1 MAVTLRD
8 IADSV
13 GVSRQVV
20 ATVLSGRGSARAG
33 AETRTRILAAARALN
48 YQPNASA
55 RSLATGK
62 TCNIELQAH
71 VRGDSLYHLPQHHLP
86 LWASVAMYCQERHHN
101 LILASRRSARD
112 EGLFRNLRARNLDGL
127 VILAVADYAV
137 LEEARSSGIPVV
149 CCTPT
154 LPSRELA
161 QADFEVVNFDNAG
174 GIRAAVEYLVSLGH
188 RDIGFVQGQSFHHD
202 FEERWRA
209 FQSAMADHGLAL
221 SADRVWQAIPRLE
234 GGEAVGAQVC
244 AARSRPTAILAA
256 SDNLALGLMRTL
268 QAGGVRVPGEISVM
282 GFDNTDAARV
292 VWPGLTTVH
301 LDWRALG
308 TMAADRLF
316 AAMNGD
322 PATTGAVREHR
333 YPVTLIERQ
342 SCRPLG
348 IGAA

>member
-1 MAVTLRD
+1 MPVTLRD

-20 ATVLSGRGSARAG
+20 ATVLSGRGSARAS
-33 AETRTRILAAARALN
+33 AETRSRILAAARALN

-86 LWASVAMYCQERHHN
+86 LWASIAMYCQERRHN
-101 LILASRRSARD
+101 LLLASRRSAHD
-112 EGLFRNLRARNLDGL
+112 EGLFRNLRARNVDGL
-127 VILAVADYAV
+127 VVLAVAEYAV
-137 LEEARSSGIPVV
+137 LEEARSAGIPVV

-161 QADFEVVNFDNAG
+161 QSGYEVVNFDNAG
-174 GIRAAVEYLVSLGH
+174 GVSSAVEYLVALGH
-188 RDIGFVQGQSFHHD
+188 RAIGFVKGQSLHYD

-209 FQSAMADHGLAL
+209 YQAAMTHNGLTVNPAW
-221 SADRVWQAIPRLE
+221 VWQAIPRLE

-244 AARSRPTAILAA
+244 AVRERPTAILTAN
-256 SDNLALGLMRTL
+256 DNLALGLMRTL
-268 QAGGVRVPGEISVM
+268 QAGGVRVPEEISVM
-282 GFDNTDAARV
+282 GFDNTDSARV

-316 AAMNGD
+316 AAMSAD
-322 PATTGAVREHR
+322 PSTAGAPLEHR
-333 YPVTLIERQ
+333 YPVTLVERQ
-342 SCRPLG
+342 SVRPLG
-348 IGAA
+348 IR